1 MNLNRYLLAFLLLLS
16 GCSKKGSEG
25 TGNNYSPAVTLS
37 AEIIQVNPFTFRF
50 TATATDQEFDPLSF
64 KWDFGEGTLKT
75 GTTPLV
81 S

>member
-37 AEIIQVNPFTFRF
+37 AEIIQVNPFTFIF
-50 TATATDQEFDPLSF
+50 TATATHQNIDPLSF
-64 KWDFGEGTLKT
+64 KWVLAKARLKT
-75 GTTPLV
+75 GTTH
-81 S
+81 